1 MLISFF
7 KGAVSGPI
15 SYRYF
20 SDEAMLGQVLYG
32 FIQQGVVNFHEF
44 LVRQVLYFKVTQVEK
59 GKISIT

>member
-1 MLISFF
+1 MLYLIVGF
-7 KGAVSGPI
+7 KNSEHL
-15 SYRYF
+15 

-44 LVRQVLYFKVTQVEK
+44 LVRQVLYFKVTQVGK